1 MKNAT
6 TTIQDSPNVSW
17 LDQELRRTRTVV
29 SELRDLVDK
38 QQVIMADQAQRLVSL
53 EDRLTKQQAQLVR
66 IPDVEEALRH
76 TRDEIVLMLSE
87 LRQDVQ
93 KRETEFWRNRQA
105 EHEQD
110 LRLIQGIQAQL
121 ERFDPLEQS
130 IAVRQA
136 EERRLN
142 EMLLR
147 LQQTQEDTAKR
158 IAQREEGS
166 RQLTDRIEQIVVR
179 LSQAETSVGDAQKD
193 QPEHLSR
200 MMLMET
206 ELSRI
211 GQQMAEIHQLR
222 EELTK
227 QQAELAETQRRGD
240 RDRAQVLTEWARKL
254 EGFTHQLETWAEQLR
269 YYTDQHDKN
278 RRVLREV
285 QELAH
290 QVSQQQDQLRQIQRI
305 AEDQLRH
312 DLREWHSEN
321 ERRWA
326 QESERR
332 ERALESQVQRDNDQD
347 QKLEDLEQA
356 RQAALNTLAALDERV
371 KALGSRFSAEF
382 NRSKREQLRVLQSQA
397 KATQELLAETRSYL
411 EEEIE

>member
-1 MKNAT
+1 MKNPT
-6 TTIQDSPNVSW
+6 TTTQDSPNVSW
-17 LDQELRRTRTVV
+17 LDQELRRTRAVV

-38 QQVIMADQAQRLVSL
+38 QQVVMADQAQRFVSL
-53 EDRLTKQQAQLVR
+53 EDRLTKQQAQLLR
-66 IPDVEEALRH
+66 IADVEEALRH
-76 TRDEIVLMLSE
+76 TRDEVVLMLSE
-87 LRQDVQ
+87 LRQEVQ

-110 LRLIQGIQAQL
+110 LRTIQEMQAQL

-147 LQQTQEDTAKR
+147 MQQTQEDTAKR
-158 IAQREEGS
+158 ISQREEVS
-166 RQLTDRIEQIVVR
+166 RQLADRIEHAVVR
-179 LSQAETSVGDAQKD
+179 IGQVELVVGDTQKD
-193 QPEHLSR
+193 QPEYLSR
-200 MMLMET
+200 IMLIET

-211 GQQMAEIHQLR
+211 TQQMAEMHNLR
-222 EELTK
+222 EDLTK
-227 QQAELAETQRRGD
+227 QQAELAEGQRRSD
-240 RDRAQVLTEWARKL
+240 RERAQVLTEWARKM

-269 YYTDQHDKN
+269 YYTDQHDKS

-312 DLREWHSEN
+312 DLREWHSES

-326 QESERR
+326 QEAERR
-332 ERALESQVQRDNDQD
+332 ERTLEAQIHRDNAQE

-356 RQAALNTLAALDERV
+356 RQALIKSVAALDESL
-371 KALGSRFSAEF
+371 KAVGSRLTAEF
-382 NRSKREQLRVLQSQA
+382 NRMKREQLRVMQLQT
-397 KATQELLAETRSYL
+397 KAAQELLAETRGYL
-411 EEEIE
+411 EEEVE

>member
-1 MKNAT
+1 MNPT
-6 TTIQDSPNVSW
+6 TTQDSPNVSW
-17 LDQELRRTRTVV
+17 LDQELRRTRALVA
-29 SELRDLVDK
+29 EMRDLVDK
-38 QQVIMADQAQRLVSL
+38 QQVAMTDQNQRLVSL
-53 EDRLTKQQAQLVR
+53 EDRLTKQQAQLLR

-110 LRLIQGIQAQL
+110 VRAIQEVQAQL
-121 ERFDPLEQS
+121 ERFEPLEQS

-142 EMLLR
+142 EMIMR
-147 LQQTQEDTAKR
+147 LQQSHEDVAKR
-158 IAQREEGS
+158 LAQREEAS
-166 RQLTDRIEQIVVR
+166 RLLAERLEHAIVKVGQLEVALGEARKE
-179 LSQAETSVGDAQKD
+179 
-193 QPEHLSR
+193 QPEYNSR
-200 MMLMET
+200 IQIMET
-206 ELSRI
+206 ELSRVT
-211 GQQMAEIHQLR
+211 QQMGEMYNLR

-227 QQAELAETQRRGD
+227 QQAEVSETQRRSD
-240 RDRAQVLTEWARKL
+240 RERAQVLTEWARRM
-254 EGFTHQLETWAEQLR
+254 EGFTHQLETWGEQLR

-290 QVSQQQDQLRQIQRI
+290 QVSQQQDQLRQLQRI

-312 DLREWHSEN
+312 DLREWHAES

-332 ERALESQVQRDNDQD
+332 ERALEAQIQRDNTQE
-347 QKLEDLEQA
+347 QKLDDLDQA
-356 RQAALNTLAALDERV
+356 RQEVLKSVAALDERI
-371 KALGSRFSAEF
+371 KAVAARFTAEF
-382 NRSKREQLRVLQSQA
+382 NRMKQEQLRVMQLQSQA
-397 KATQELLAETRSYL
+397 VQSVLADTRGYF
-411 EEEIE
+411 EEEAE

>member
-1 MKNAT
+1 MQNPT
-6 TTIQDSPNVSW
+6 TAIQDSPSVSW
-17 LDQELRRTRTVV
+17 LDQELRRTRAVV

-38 QQVIMADQAQRLVSL
+38 QQVAMADQAQRLVSL
-53 EDRLTKQQAQLVR
+53 EDRLTKQQAQLLRVSD
-66 IPDVEEALRH
+66 IEEALRR

-87 LRQDVQ
+87 LRQEVQ
-93 KRETEFWRNRQA
+93 KRETEFRRNRQA

-110 LRLIQGIQAQL
+110 VRVIQEIQAQL
-121 ERFDPLEQS
+121 ERLDPLEQS

-147 LQQTQEDTAKR
+147 LQQAHDETAKR
-158 IAQREEGS
+158 LAQREDIS
-166 RQLTDRIEQIVVR
+166 RQLADRIEQAAVR
-179 LSQAETSVGDAQKD
+179 IGQVELALDAAQKE
-193 QPEHLSR
+193 QPEYLSR
-200 MMLMET
+200 ITLIET
-206 ELSRI
+206 DLSRI
-211 GQQMAEIHQLR
+211 GQQMAEMQSLR
-222 EELTK
+222 EQLTK
-227 QQAELAETQRRGD
+227 EQAELAESQRRSD
-240 RDRAQVLTEWARKL
+240 RERAQVLTEWARKM
-254 EGFTHQLETWAEQLR
+254 EGFTHQLETWSEQLR

-312 DLREWHSEN
+312 DLREWQSEN

-332 ERALESQVQRDNDQD
+332 ERTLEAQIQRDNAQD

-356 RQAALNTLAALDERV
+356 RQAVPASLAALDERV
-371 KALGSRFSAEF
+371 KALGSRLAAEF
-382 NRSKREQLRVLQSQA
+382 SRMKREQLRILQAEA
-397 KATQELLAETRSYL
+397 KAAQELLAESRGYF
-411 EEEIE
+411 EEEAK